1 MHAFLLKADSGRL
14 KTYFMFKTIL
24 KQQGIRFRQ
33 FSHKAY
39 AAFCS
44 LHREVTIG
52 RVAAYMTDLEMLK
65 SGKSI
70 AISALLLF
78 SGIAAVEADEGVPK
92 DSVPLEAQQ
101 LSLQE
106 VLVVSHKA
114 EVNSEAYRLITQ
126 VSQAEIEALPI
137 QTVADILQY
146 LPGVDVRTRGAN
158 GAQADI
164 SMRGGTF
171 DQVLVLL
178 NGVPLSDFHT
188 GHYALNIPVSTEMI
202 ERVEV
207 LQGTSANLHGAF
219 SGAINIVTEQAVS
232 RQPSDVRLKLT
243 AGMNGLVNPEVAASI
258 QKDEALFNLS
268 AEYSRAEGY
277 YAPRPT
283 EKEATACRNSDFQ
296 LANIYFQTRWR
307 GLDVQAGAQWKDAGL
322 GMGYGFGS
330 QDQFD
335 ATRTAFA
342 SGRYEHRWGAWRLD
356 AQAAYRA
363 NYDRYE
369 WHRGQRLYGN
379 FHFAQTASAALSAHY
394 ASKIGT
400 TSFGVSVRNEN
411 MHSTNLG
418 DTINPDGQV
427 PNVADF
433 PLADVRVL
441 DLVKG
446 GNRFHTNYYAEQ
458 TFYYAGLSA
467 SIGING
473 TYNTQFGHHLGG
485 GANIGYEFKKAGT
498 IYVNANRS
506 LRMPTFTDL
515 YYNAGNQLGN
525 RNLKPEEAWLL
536 SIGYKGNL
544 SPTLSSREGGR
555 FSWAVDWYYRWG
567 KNIIDWVYVPTDT
580 KRPFHAENQQQVNAT
595 GLELSLAYRLN
606 EWLRCVSVDYAY
618 TYLDL
623 DLKEAGSRYLDY
635 LSHKLAIHLEH
646 GIYKGLGASWTVRFQ
661 KREGQYNNAEGEVA
675 DYQPVWLLDGSV
687 YWQNK
692 YLRVSADC
700 TNMTN
705 SRYYDYGGI
714 LQPGAWAKVSIKA
727 KLY

>member
-1 MHAFLLKADSGRL
+1 
-14 KTYFMFKTIL
+14 MFKTIL

-70 AISALLLF
+70 AVSALLLF

-219 SGAINIVTEQAVS
+219 SGAINIVT
-232 RQPSDVRLKLT
+232 RNFPSLQGGDRGRLSLKLT

-258 QKDEALFNLS
+258 QKDEALFNVS

-369 WHRGQRLYGN
+369 WHRDQRLYGN

-427 PNVADF
+427 PNVADI

-473 TYNTQFGHHLGG
+473 TYNTQFGHHVGG

-498 IYVNANRS
+498 IYANANRS

-544 SPTLSSREGGR
+544 SPFRGSGLGS
-555 FSWAVDWYYRWG
+555 FSFSADWYYRWG

-646 GIYKGLGASWTVRFQ
+646 GIYKGFGASWTVRFQ

-687 YWQNK
+687 YWQNT

>member
-1 MHAFLLKADSGRL
+1 MLIN
-14 KTYFMFKTIL
+14 FMFKKLL
-24 KQQGIRFRQ
+24 KQQGIRFRR

-44 LHREVTIG
+44 VHREVTIG

-70 AISALLLF
+70 AVSALLLF
-78 SGIAAVEADEGVPK
+78 AGVASAEADEGVPK
-92 DSVPLEAQQ
+92 DSVPLNSQQ

-114 EVNSEAYRLITQ
+114 EVHSEAYRLITL
-126 VSQAEIEALPI
+126 VSHAEIEALPI

-146 LPGVDVRTRGAN
+146 LPGVDVRMRGAN

-188 GHYALNIPVSTEMI
+188 GHYALNIPVSAELI

-219 SGAINIVTEQAVS
+219 SGAINIVTKQAVS
-232 RQPSDVRLKLT
+232 RQPSEVRLKLT
-243 AGMNGLVNPEVAASI
+243 AGMNGLVNPEVAATLAIPDKSSSLEGRSEGVI
-258 QKDEALFNLS
+258 NLS
-268 AEYSRAEGY
+268 AEYSRADGY
-277 YAPRPT
+277 YAPSPT
-283 EKEATACRNSDFQ
+283 EKEATACKNSDFK
-296 LANIYFQTRWR
+296 LANVYFQTRWR

-342 SGRYEHRWGAWRLD
+342 SAKYGHRWGAWRLD
-356 AQAAYRA
+356 AQASYRA

-379 FHFAQTASAALSAHY
+379 FHFAQTASAALAAHY
-394 ASKIGT
+394 ASRIGT
-400 TSFGVSVRNEN
+400 TSFGVGVRNEN

-418 DTINPDGQV
+418 DTINPNGQV

-446 GNRFHTNYYAEQ
+446 GNRFHANYYAEQ
-458 TFYYAGLSA
+458 TFYYAGLAA

-485 GANIGYEFKKAGT
+485 GANIGYTFEKAGT
-498 IYVNANRS
+498 LYANANRS

-536 SIGYKGNL
+536 SVGYKYTPDFGKAGKL
-544 SPTLSSREGGR
+544 SL
-555 FSWAVDWYYRWG
+555 AVDWYYRWG

-580 KRPFHAENQQQVNAT
+580 KRPYHAENQQQVNAT
-595 GLELSLAYRLN
+595 GVELSLAYRWN
-606 EWLRCVSVDYAY
+606 EWLRCISVDYAY

-623 DLKEAGSRYLDY
+623 DLKESGSRYLDY
-635 LSHKLAIHLEH
+635 LSHKLSIHLEH

-661 KREGQYNNAEGEVA
+661 KREGQYNNAEGAVA
-675 DYQPVWLLDGSV
+675 DYQPVWLLDGSIF
-687 YWQNK
+687 WQNK

-705 SRYYDYGGI
+705 TRYYDYGGI

-727 KLY
+727 KL

>member
-1 MHAFLLKADSGRL
+1 
-14 KTYFMFKTIL
+14 MFKTIL

-70 AISALLLF
+70 AVSALLLF

-219 SGAINIVTEQAVS
+219 SGAINIVTKQAVS

-335 ATRTAFA
+335 ATRTAFV

-369 WHRGQRLYGN
+369 WHRDQRLYGN

-473 TYNTQFGHHLGG
+473 TYNTQFGHHVGG